1 VFLFISV
8 MRQSDRYVSGVKA
21 ERVAVSGAGG
31 KSGKYRICVG

>member
-1 VFLFISV
+1 
-8 MRQSDRYVSGVKA
+8 MNKSDEYVSGVKA